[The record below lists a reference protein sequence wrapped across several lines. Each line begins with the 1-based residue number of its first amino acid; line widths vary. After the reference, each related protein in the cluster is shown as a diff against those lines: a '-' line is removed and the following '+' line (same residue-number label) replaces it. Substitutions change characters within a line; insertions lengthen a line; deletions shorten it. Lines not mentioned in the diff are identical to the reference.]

1 VKIENRT
8 AVDNRIKGGCFL
20 R

>member
-8 AVDNRIKGGCFL
+8 AVDNRIKSGCFL